1 MKNLVWRRPETSA
14 TLFLILYRGDVFLH
28 SSLHAAYA
36 EDYAFQ
42 HCNGNDGGKDT
53 EKDVY
58 DVVMGGI
65 YCGPPDAHADE
76 SEDAD
81 CEKMLT
87 TLHGID
93 GGDEHVGGV
102 QRRHGCEHVG
112 VVAVDGVK
120 DGETDERVEAVESC
134 HVARSVENWLKT
146 IMDGIPW
153 WGSGMDV
160 ITHETHEVDKQEG
173 YGEAEIC
180 LALAFQIKI
189 DGESQRH
196 GHPTKIEE
204 ACHKVGKGTVMD
216 AEPFAWNES
225 ARGCGDA
232 EEGTFC
238 LEKPTY
244 VYRAKLIIGEESHRV
259 VADGERQPRRQSQC
273 YLACGAHGEKHQP
286 ENNEVNAEH
295 CDVVLKEKKITT
307 RLCHA
312 CRARGSNGPHAR
324 KR

>member
-1 MKNLVWRRPETSA
+1 
-14 TLFLILYRGDVFLH
+14 
-28 SSLHAAYA
+28 
-36 EDYAFQ
+36 
-42 HCNGNDGGKDT
+42 
-53 EKDVY
+53 
-58 DVVMGGI
+58 MGGI

-76 SEDAD
+76 SEDAGG
-81 CEKMLT
+81 ENMLT
-87 TLHGID
+87 TLHGIY

-102 QRRHGCEHVG
+102 QRWHGSKHVG
-112 VVAVDGVK
+112 VVAVDGVE

-134 HVARSVENWLKT
+134 HVARSVEDWLKT

-153 WGSGMDV
+153 WGGRMDV
-160 ITHETHEVDKQEG
+160 ITHEAHEVDKQEG
-173 YGEAEIC
+173 NGEAEIS
-180 LALAFQIKI
+180 LTLAFQIKV
-189 DGESQRH
+189 DGKSQGH

-204 ACHKVGKGTVMD
+204 ASHKVSEGTVVD
-216 AEPFAWNES
+216 IKPFAWNES

-295 CDVVLKEKKITT
+295 FDNVV
-307 RLCHA
+307 
-312 CRARGSNGPHAR
+312 
-324 KR
+324 